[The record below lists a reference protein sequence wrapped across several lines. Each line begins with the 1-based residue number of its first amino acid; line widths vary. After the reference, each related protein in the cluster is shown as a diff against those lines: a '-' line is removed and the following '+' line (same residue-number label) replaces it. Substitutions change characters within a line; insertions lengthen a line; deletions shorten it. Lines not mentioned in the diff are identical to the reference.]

1 MALSTM
7 MDKIERKIS
16 PEAVTGFKR
25 IGRNANFVITEDLE
39 MIQQIR
45 VVTLDEHDVPIGERI
60 ANDPGLTP
68 AQKEKV
74 LARYQ
79 DQLVT
84 RQTAGA
90 VVHPQTGAIVPAGTE
105 GAIAQSQY
113 MQNLTLGMLKK
124 SKMPITDDTPVLQI
138 IYWMLAQEIEHIDAR
153 GDL

>member
-1 MALSTM
+1 M
-7 MDKIERKIS
+7 MDKIERRIS

-25 IGRNANFVITEDLE
+25 IGRNANFVITENLE

-45 VVTLDEHDVPIGERI
+45 VVTLDEHDVPMAERI
-60 ANDPGLTP
+60 ATDPNLNA
-68 AQKEKV
+68 AQREKA

-84 RQTAGA
+84 KQTAGA
-90 VVHPQTGAIVPAGTE
+90 LVHPETGAIVPDGTE

-113 MQNLTLGMLKK
+113 MQSLTLGMLKK
-124 SKMPITDDTPVLQI
+124 AKLPITDDTPVLEI

>member
-1 MALSTM
+1 
-7 MDKIERKIS
+7 MDKIERRIS

-25 IGRNANFVITEDLE
+25 VGRNAAFVITEDLE

-60 ANDPGLTP
+60 ASDPNLTT

-79 DQLVT
+79 DQIVT
-84 RQTAGA
+84 KQTAGA
-90 VVHPQTGAIVPAGTE
+90 FVNPTTGQVVPAGTE
-105 GAIAQSQY
+105 GAIKQSQFLQ
-113 MQNLTLGMLKK
+113 MITPKMLRQ
-124 SKMPITDDTPVLQI
+124 MGLPITDDTPILQTV
-138 IYWMLAQEIEHIDAR
+138 YWMLAQEIEHIDAR

>member
-1 MALSTM
+1 M

-25 IGRNANFVITEDLE
+25 VGRNANFVITEDLE

-45 VVTLDEHDVPIGERI
+45 VVTLDENGIPIAERI
-60 ANDPGLTP
+60 ASDPNLSP
-68 AQKEKV
+68 AQKEKA

-79 DQLVT
+79 DQIVT
-84 RQTAGA
+84 KQTAGA
-90 VVHPQTGAIVPAGTE
+90 FVNHRTGQVVTADTA

-113 MQNLTLGMLKK
+113 MQGITLGLLKQM
-124 SKMPITDDTPVLQI
+124 KMPITDDTPVLQI